1 MSKRVKK
8 WIKQIYSNIMWKAH
22 KIIFFRIVRMVLKIS
37 YNTFFLEGSLKDKY
51 QAMKTS
57 FFRFI
62 GVKSTCIAKNNVPC
76 LLYFRE
82 ILCTLRVFGTCWN
95 IWSTLFIPKQ
105 IIYIYTRK
113 SKLKCKWKKLK
124 SLLKMK
130 IKNWHLA

>member
-37 YNTFFLEGSLKDKY
+37 YNTFFLEGSLKDRY

-62 GVKSTCIAKNNVPC
+62 GVKSTCIAKNNAPC

-95 IWSTLFIPKQ
+95 IWSTLFIRKQ
-105 IIYIYTRK
+105 IIYISMRK

>member
-8 WIKQIYSNIMWKAH
+8 WIKQIYNNIMWKAH
-22 KIIFFRIVRMVLKIS
+22 KIIF
-37 YNTFFLEGSLKDKY
+37 LEMSEWYSKY
-51 QAMKTS
+51 LIIP
-57 FFRFI
+57 FFRRVVERNRVSSGLL
-62 GVKSTCIAKNNVPC
+62 GVKSTCIAKNNAPC

-82 ILCTLRVFGTCWN
+82 ILCTVRVFGTCWN
-95 IWSTLFIPKQ
+95 IWSTLFIRKQ